1 MTVATKGKVP
11 DVISNQYAYLSDR
24 LASGLALSSISW
36 DHANNCEN
44 KLGLHSMSKLSLQE
58 QMLKAGLVNEKK
70 LKKAKKGS
78 KKSRVQAREA
88 KAAVEE
94 NKAAQKERDQALNK
108 QRDEEK
114 LSKEIKA
121 QVKQLITLN
130 TIAHGDG
137 DIKYNFTDGTLVKSL
152 YVIQEVR
159 DQLSKGIL
167 SIARLEDSYAVIP
180 TVVAKKIA
188 ERDAETVIE
197 NDTKEEVI
205 EEDDPYAQYV
215 VPDDLMW

>member
-1 MTVATKGKVP
+1 
-11 DVISNQYAYLSDR
+11 
-24 LASGLALSSISW
+24 
-36 DHANNCEN
+36 
-44 KLGLHSMSKLSLQE
+44 MSKLSLQE

-130 TIAHGDG
+130 AIEQRDG
-137 DIKYNFTDGTLVKSL
+137 DIKYNFTDGTLVKSI
-152 YVIQEVR
+152 YVTQEVR

-167 SIARLEDSYAVIP
+167 SIARQEDTYTVIP
-180 TVVAKKIA
+180 SIVAKKIM
-188 ERDAETVIE
+188 ERDSEIIIE
-197 NDTKEEVI
+197 NESKEEVL